1 MQKRSVRLARGVASQ
16 VDMGPRLLS
25 REVKGWSIFRCTSS
39 SRLKTCQ
46 TQTPLVFVY
55 LAYTKYANNVT

>member
-1 MQKRSVRLARGVASQ
+1 MQERSVRFARVVAPQ

-25 REVKGWSIFRCTSS
+25 RKVGGWSIFRCTSS

-55 LAYTKYANNVT
+55 LA

>member
-1 MQKRSVRLARGVASQ
+1 MHERSVRFARGVATQ
-16 VDMGPRLLS
+16 VDMGPLLLS
-25 REVKGWSIFRCTSS
+25 RKVKGWSIFRCTTS

-46 TQTPLVFVY
+46 KQTPLVFVY